1 MIRLTKPIRIE
12 VRKIEYENDK
22 YILVEHDGH
31 TAWLRKSQVKILD
44 RSDLATTIEIPRR
57 YYQKKF

>member
-1 MIRLTKPIRIE
+1 MIRLIKPVRIE
-12 VRKIEYENDK
+12 IRKIEYENDK

-31 TAWLRKSQVKILD
+31 TAWLRKSQIRIID
-44 RSDLATTIEIPRR
+44 TNDLTTTIEIPRR

>member
-1 MIRLTKPIRIE
+1 VIRLTKPIRIE

-31 TAWLRKSQVKILD
+31 TAWLRKSQIKILE
-44 RSDLATTIEIPRR
+44 RSDLAATIEIPRR